1 METRPMLRSWLL
13 AVGVSVVAN
22 VLVYW
27 LAAQLNWVDVSIKA
41 PNGQE
46 IGYAA
51 VAGSTLFAS
60 VGALLV
66 FLGTRALFKKNY
78 QNAYRIIALVVFL
91 LSLTSAGQ
99 LKEASALNI
108 FILMSLHLIV
118 AWQMVKALVGS
129 VVPPQ
134 R

>member
-1 METRPMLRSWLL
+1 
-13 AVGVSVVAN
+13 
-22 VLVYW
+22 
-27 LAAQLNWVDVSIKA
+27 
-41 PNGQE
+41 
-46 IGYAA
+46 
-51 VAGSTLFAS
+51 
-60 VGALLV
+60 
-66 FLGTRALFKKNY
+66 
-78 QNAYRIIALVVFL
+78 VFL